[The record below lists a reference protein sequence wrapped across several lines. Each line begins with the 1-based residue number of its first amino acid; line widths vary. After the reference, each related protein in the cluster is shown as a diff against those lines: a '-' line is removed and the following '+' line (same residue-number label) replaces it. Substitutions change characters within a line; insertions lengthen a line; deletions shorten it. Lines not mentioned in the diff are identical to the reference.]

1 MNQTAQ
7 VAGLSL
13 KRILPEAKP
22 IGGSDL
28 QIQSCCG
35 SWQEIQP
42 NDLYVAIVSAD
53 ADGHD
58 YAQAAIDRGAVG
70 VVTERLLAIDRPQF
84 LVRDSRQAY
93 GKLCQ
98 ALAGNPANRV
108 TTIGVSGSDGKTVTS
123 CLIDSILNIA
133 GRNSRTATSL
143 GDFRSLEE
151 HSIRSENLNSPRLAN
166 WLADGVINGCSH

>member
-1 MNQTAQ
+1 MNSQPSGAMPPNFSSLNQTAQ

-70 VVTERLLAIDRPQF
+70 VAIQ
-84 LVRDSRQAY
+84 
-93 GKLCQ
+93 
-98 ALAGNPANRV
+98 
-108 TTIGVSGSDGKTVTS
+108 SD
-123 CLIDSILNIA
+123 
-133 GRNSRTATSL
+133 L
-143 GDFRSLEE
+143 GDFPEE
-151 HSIRSENLNSPRLAN
+151 RDREDTGGIRGGIGPFDEFELGEFSNKR
-166 WLADGVINGCSH
+166 